1 MNSST
6 LGSSRRTF
14 LKSTVALGLAGGLG
28 FSSPLFAAGTI
39 KPGSKAAL
47 IVVDV
52 QNCFVD
58 GGTLPVK
65 GGAEVVPVI
74 NKLAPAFENI
84 VVTQDWHTP
93 GHASFATAHAG
104 KKPFE
109 TTELSYGTQVLW
121 PDHCV
126 QGTDDAALH
135 KDLKLPTAQVIIRK
149 GFHKDVDSYSA
160 FEEADRKTATGL
172 GRLPQGTRHRH
183 GFRDRAGDRF
193 LCRLDRNG
201 RTQAG
206 FRHLRHR
213 GRNARHRPQRLAGR
227 RLEADGG
234 RGRSAHPVRR
244 HPKHLSLTDGQDGGT
259 ALRCSLQGTS
269 SMERPARRR
278 DRTSSDRRFYTEAPP
293 AAPCRGRAR
302 PARPAEWS
310 WRSPSR
316 RSHAESGRAI

>member
-1 MNSST
+1 M
-6 LGSSRRTF
+6 
-14 LKSTVALGLAGGLG
+14 ALGLAGSLG
-28 FSSPLFAAGTI
+28 FSRPLLAAGTI
-39 KPGSKAAL
+39 KPDGKAAL

-74 NKLAPAFENI
+74 NKLASAFENI

-135 KDLKLPTAQVIIRK
+135 KDLKLPTAQVIVRK

-172 GRLPQGTRHRH
+172 
-183 GFRDRAGDRF
+183 AGY
-193 LCRLDRNG
+193 LK
-201 RTQAG
+201 
-206 FRHLRHR
+206 
-213 GRNARHRPQRLAGR
+213 
-227 RLEADGG
+227 G
-234 RGRSAHPVRR
+234 RGIDTVFVTGLA
-244 HPKHLSLTDGQDGGT
+244 TDFCVAWT
-259 ALRCSLQGTS
+259 AMDACKLGFTTYVI
-269 SMERPARRR
+269 EDA
-278 DRTSSDRRFYTEAPP
+278 T
-293 AAPCRGRAR
+293 
-302 PARPAEWS
+302 
-310 WRSPSR
+310 
-316 RSHAESGRAI
+316 RAIDLNGSLAAAWKQMAAAGVQRIQSGDIQSA